1 MNGPQDKKD
10 ELVEKNHHIAILQHS
25 MSKMASK
32 SANSNKAEI
41 EKIDNLSKLI
51 DTQDQDIAQKELEIR
66 VLKNDEDCR
75 ENMQIIEGLFI
86 EIGQAHDMF

>member
-10 ELVEKNHHIAILQHS
+10 ELVEKNHHLAILQHS

-41 EKIDNLSKLI
+41 ETIDNLSKLI
-51 DTQDQDIAQKELEIR
+51 DTQVKR
-66 VLKNDEDCR
+66 FMSVFCNR
-75 ENMQIIEGLFI
+75 
-86 EIGQAHDMF
+86 